1 MSKTWHVRDEI
12 LLNDSITEK
21 KVIRRMTQLINRAIK
36 FLRDRE
42 INRTM
47 VDGVKFLNQLNFISN
62 ATENTN

>member
-21 KVIRRMTQLINRAIK
+21 KVIRMTQLINRAIK